1 MKYNF
6 PLFGEWLYDTLRRLR
21 LAHYRIC
28 SSAGL
33 GSNTLQRIFRG
44 MALPPL
50 LPRRDERA

>member
-33 GSNTLQRIFRG
+33 GSTTLQRIFRG
-44 MALPPL
+44 TMSASVSFG
-50 LPRRDERA
+50 ASC